1 MVANVGE
8 LIYIQQTCQNYYYLC
23 QIVAGVTLGRA
34 MVEAWDGMGVGVWV
48 SSALEAR
55 RGLLFKLT
63 TTSLETTV
71 GMKDRG

>member
-1 MVANVGE
+1 MSKLLLPLPDRSRRYTAV
-8 LIYIQQTCQNYYYLC
+8 
-23 QIVAGVTLGRA
+23 RA
-34 MVEAWDGMGVGVWV
+34 MVEAWEGMGVGVWV